1 MITKLD
7 RESILVTIMGIMILF
22 GLFYYGNQY
31 LVTPIREEAEFL
43 TETVESQETLLAVY
57 PPEEELLE
65 EVESNYAVTEAYLPN
80 GVKANEALVTLERLA
95 NQENVEITSVSR
107 VSANQAIEEV
117 PANFLKNTYTAQ
129 VTSESPDALRNLV
142 NRLMEEERV
151 WNITSFS
158 YDKAGED
165 TYSGV
170 FTYELAFYSDNP
182 VSEEEGIDEV
192 EDSFDEFEE

>member
-1 MITKLD
+1 MYDLDTDITSTIPNELD
-7 RESILVTIMGIMILF
+7 QIVSFNLIAPKEVILVLENTEPTQSQTI
-22 GLFYYGNQY
+22 
-31 LVTPIREEAEFL
+31 V
-43 TETVESQETLLAVY
+43 
-57 PPEEELLE
+57 EELFE

-95 NQENVEITSVSR
+95 NQENVEITSISR
-107 VSANQAIEEV
+107 ASANQAIEEV

-158 YDKAGED
+158 YDKSGEA

-182 VSEEEGIDEV
+182 VSEEEVIDEV

>member
-1 MITKLD
+1 MYDLDTDITSTIPNELD
-7 RESILVTIMGIMILF
+7 QIVSFNLIAPKEVILVLENTEPTQSQTI
-22 GLFYYGNQY
+22 
-31 LVTPIREEAEFL
+31 V
-43 TETVESQETLLAVY
+43 
-57 PPEEELLE
+57 EELFE

-95 NQENVEITSVSR
+95 NQENVEITSISR
-107 VSANQAIEEV
+107 ASANLAIEEV
-117 PANFLKNTYTAQ
+117 PVNFLKNTYTAQ
-129 VTSESPDALRNLV
+129 MASESPDALRNLI

-151 WNITSFS
+151 WNVTFFS
-158 YDKAGED
+158 YDKAGKD

-182 VSEEEGIDEV
+182 VSEDEVIDEV